1 MENRN
6 DGKLQNRA
14 TSREAVVGDGILDPA
29 SLQTRSTTQEHK
41 SQRSTT
47 HNLFY
52 STNSFLVI
60 ESTRWGLMEY

>member
-14 TSREAVVGDGILDPA
+14 TSRAAGVGDGILDP
-29 SLQTRSTTQEHK
+29 LQTRSTTQEHK
-41 SQRSTT
+41 NQGSTT